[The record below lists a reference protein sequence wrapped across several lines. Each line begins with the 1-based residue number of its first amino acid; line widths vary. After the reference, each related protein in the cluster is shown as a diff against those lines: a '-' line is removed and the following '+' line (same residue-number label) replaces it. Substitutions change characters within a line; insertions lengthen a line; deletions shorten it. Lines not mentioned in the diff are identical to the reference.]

1 MDSSIEN
8 ITQCEDIY
16 NEINKKN
23 KISQPFLSKYER
35 TKIIGLAAQQI
46 ESGREPDLI
55 IPKSLVEPIEIA
67 EYELKNKKTPF
78 IIKRKLPNNK
88 FEYWTLDQLHII

>member
-23 KISQPFLSKYER
+23 KISRSHFK
-35 TKIIGLAAQQI
+35 
-46 ESGREPDLI
+46 
-55 IPKSLVEPIEIA
+55 
-67 EYELKNKKTPF
+67 
-78 IIKRKLPNNK
+78 
-88 FEYWTLDQLHII
+88 

>member
-46 ESGREPDLI
+46 ESGREPNLI

>member
-16 NEINKKN
+16 NEVNKKN
-23 KISQPFLSKYER
+23 KISQPFLSKYEK

-46 ESGREPDLI
+46 ESGREPNI
-55 IPKSLVEPIEIA
+55 VIPKSLVEPIDIA

-78 IIKRKLPNNK
+78 IIKRKLPNNVY
-88 FEYWTLDQLHII
+88 EYWTLDQLHII

>member
-23 KISQPFLSKYER
+23 KISQPFLSKYEK

-46 ESGREPDLI
+46 ESGREPNI
-55 IPKSLVEPIEIA
+55 VIPKSLIEPIDIA

-78 IIKRKLPNNK
+78 IIKRKLPNNV

>member
-23 KISQPFLSKYER
+23 QISQPFLSKYER

-46 ESGREPDLI
+46 ESGREPNII

>member
-16 NEINKKN
+16 NEVNKKN
-23 KISQPFLSKYER
+23 KISQPYLSKYEK

-46 ESGREPDLI
+46 ESGREPNI
-55 IPKSLVEPIEIA
+55 VIPKSLVEPIDIA
-67 EYELKNKKTPF
+67 EYELKHKKTPF
-78 IIKRKLPNNK
+78 IIKRKLPNNVY
-88 FEYWTLDQLHII
+88 EYWTLDQLHII

>member
-1 MDSSIEN
+1 MDSSKEN

-46 ESGREPDLI
+46 ESGREPNLI
-55 IPKSLVEPIEIA
+55 IPNSLVEPIEIA

>member
-46 ESGREPDLI
+46 ESGREPNII